1 MTDLNQPIIQFEPST
16 DSQIDLEEEQEEPV
30 SQLRRSTR
38 VKTLTEKGK
47 EMQDE
52 KIKGIQQRFNSIFE
66 KWRTRAKSSKKDDN
80 CHNQSPCPRTC

>member
-1 MTDLNQPIIQFEPST
+1 MTEPNQCLIQLEPRT
-16 DSQIDLEEEQEEPV
+16 ESQFDFEEELLPCPEFPQEPV

-52 KIKGIQQRFNSIFE
+52 KIKGL
-66 KWRTRAKSSKKDDN
+66 
-80 CHNQSPCPRTC
+80 